1 MFTDSTLR
9 DRQPVNNMKCGSDGF
24 RNEIMFDVTSSFSLN
39 FGHIVRKAGRRGA
52 TLSST
57 ELHMGEKI
65 NLNTKGEAY
74 VLLHDI

>member
-1 MFTDSTLR
+1 MLTDSTLI
-9 DRQPVNNMKCGSDGF
+9 DKHPGNNMKCSSDSF

-39 FGHIVRKAGRRGA
+39 FGHIVRKARRRGA

-57 ELHMGEKI
+57 ELHMGEK
-65 NLNTKGEAY
+65 LNTKGEAC

>member
-1 MFTDSTLR
+1 MFTDSTLT

-39 FGHIVRKAGRRGA
+39 FGHIVRKARRRGA

-65 NLNTKGEAY
+65 NLNTKGEAC